1 MFGSMSN
8 QRKDLS
14 ELQNKVSQE
23 FYDLMGSLQGGYGFI
38 VDRFLGGRDASL
50 ESFTAQMQN
59 AIGAYSNMIDQ
70 TRSRLLDQYGEA
82 FREYAVGRDASI
94 GKMRE
99 TTLGQANRTRAAN
112 AFTGLGNTSL
122 GDQRVEA
129 IEREGDVQEAMIRE
143 QYSAGLSAI
152 LQQRA
157 QSMLGL
163 DMTATG
169 TLAQMRAGL
178 AEGTMAYARPA
189 LGTMASGLSQVA
201 DLGQNRIGMISGLE
215 QQRISLKRSSNIGGA
230 LLGGLAGTLLP
241 GIGGAL
247 GGAFGSAVGG
257 LFGGGQQQ
265 KSGWGSGTQWA
276 HDDWG
281 NFP

>member
-82 FREYAVGRDASI
+82 FREYAIGRDASI

-241 GIGGAL
+241 GVGSAL
-247 GGAFGSAVGG
+247 GGAFGSAIGG
-257 LFGGGQQQ
+257 IFGGGQQQ
-265 KSGWGSGTQWA
+265 SGWGGGTQWA